1 MERISGKTISDI
13 KSGQK
18 FFSMFFKCNKLI
30 ANNGIIIIEKKW
42 ICNSPNKITKNIV
55 EMAVT
60 DNTVRV
66 NLFNFI
72 FCKYN
77 KPPRI
82 GINPIYCK
90 IGIIEKLGHVSK
102 LKRLSGTVLSSV

>member
-1 MERISGKTISDI
+1 
-13 KSGQK
+13 
-18 FFSMFFKCNKLI
+18 MFFKCNKLI

-42 ICNSPNKITKNIV
+42 MCNSQNKFIKNIV
-55 EMAVT
+55 KRAVT
-60 DNTVRV
+60 DNVVLV

-82 GINPIYCK
+82 GINPIY
-90 IGIIEKLGHVSK
+90 
-102 LKRLSGTVLSSV
+102 